1 MKKYLLGAF
10 EFLYR
15 VVFALPRI
23 PPCDA
28 LKSAFLRVVGA
39 SIGAGVTYYPS
50 VWINSGR
57 RLIVGDNV
65 DFATGCVV
73 TTDGGVKIGDR
84 VLIGYGAKIISRNH
98 ALPAGHGPIYGA
110 GHIAKAVCI
119 ANDVWIGAQAVILPG
134 VSVGEGAVIAAGAI
148 VTKSVPPF
156 AIVAG
161 VPARIVHMRA

>member
-1 MKKYLLGAF
+1 MKKYLVGGF

-15 VVFALPRI
+15 IVFALPRV

-28 LKSAFLRVVGA
+28 LKSSFLRAVGA
-39 SIGAGVTYYPS
+39 RVGVGVTYYPS

-57 RLIVGDNV
+57 RLTVGDDV
-65 DFATGCVV
+65 DFATGCII
-73 TTDGGVKIGDR
+73 TTDGGVTIGDR

-98 ALPAGHGPIYGA
+98 AVPGSRGRIFGA
-110 GHIAKAVCI
+110 GHVARPVTVE
-119 ANDVWIGAQAVILPG
+119 NDVWIGAQAVILPG
-134 VSVGEGAVIAAGAI
+134 VTVGEGAVIAAGAI

-161 VPARIVHMRA
+161 TPARILQMRA